1 VVAWAEPVEAKVEVA
16 QVEVGVEVH
25 VLPGCKEAGELAAGG
40 GEAEAEEKVK
50 KGTEEEEA
58 AVTGAAPRRE
68 EVAIALAQVVGA
80 EEVSTQARMRQA
92 QLDVRIVL
100 VLIARRRNIFYCC
113 ALHIGAVK

>member
-1 VVAWAEPVEAKVEVA
+1 MTTITPSDSRMCPRERERSIER
-16 QVEVGVEVH
+16 E
-25 VLPGCKEAGELAAGG
+25 
-40 GEAEAEEKVK
+40 

-100 VLIARRRNIFYCC
+100 VLIARRCNIF
-113 ALHIGAVK
+113 